1 MEGAGDE
8 SLSGHTA
15 VPETA
20 DGDLGLAAD
29 VAGLLFHG
37 VFLSS
42 GIGCKLA
49 DAVVGFAG
57 VRHLAHLPYPRQ
69 VDSCVA
75 GTSCCRCNH
84 ECRFRLLGLLSETAW
99 SFLCSCDR
107 HDFSCCRRVDIQTTA
122 RKILSAS
129 HLYLHRYR
137 CALSVEAFMA

>member
-42 GIGCKLA
+42 GIGCDPA
-49 DAVVGFAG
+49 DIVVGSAAAG
-57 VRHLAHLPYPRQ
+57 HLAHLPHP
-69 VDSCVA
+69 C
-75 GTSCCRCNH
+75 
-84 ECRFRLLGLLSETAW
+84 
-99 SFLCSCDR
+99 
-107 HDFSCCRRVDIQTTA
+107 
-122 RKILSAS
+122 
-129 HLYLHRYR
+129 
-137 CALSVEAFMA
+137 